1 MIIENYPNYFVTK
14 EGKVINVKTNKILKP
29 SFNTCGYQQV
39 TLHNRIKSKNI
50 VIHRLV
56 ANAFIPNFENKP
68 QVNHIDGIKSNNS
81 VSNLEWCTSSE
92 NVKHAYKIGLSKIS
106 DKNIKATKLAHSK
119 IVLDNNTGIFYDSL
133 TEAAIIFGIS
143 KSILCR
149 YLNGYIQNKT
159 SLCYV

>member
-14 EGKVINVKTNKILKP
+14 EGEVINVKTNKILKP
-29 SFNTCGYQQV
+29 CFNTWGYQQV

-56 ANAFIPNFENKP
+56 ANAFISNFENKP
-68 QVNHIDGIKSNNS
+68 QVNHIDGNKSNNS

-92 NVKHAYKIGLSKIS
+92 NVKHAYKIGLSNIS
-106 DKNIKATKLAHSK
+106 DKNKKAIKLANSK
-119 IVLDNNTGIFYDSL
+119 VVLDTQTGIFYDSL
-133 TEAAIIFGIS
+133 TEAAIIFGIT
-143 KSILCR
+143 KSTLCR
-149 YLNGYIQNKT
+149 YLIGYIPNKT